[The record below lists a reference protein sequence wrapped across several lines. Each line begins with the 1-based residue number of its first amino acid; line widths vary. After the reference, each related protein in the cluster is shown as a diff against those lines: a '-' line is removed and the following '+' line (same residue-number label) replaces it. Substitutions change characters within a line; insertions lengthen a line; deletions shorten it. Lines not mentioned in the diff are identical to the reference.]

1 MSSGMLIVR
10 TLAELAM
17 IIVLLVG
24 FLKENKLLKW
34 QRGALRLLRKLHQK
48 AHDAREREL
57 EEELLRAQY
66 ADEYETDRSS
76 KTVDAKAE
84 AQSDSKKR
92 KNTRGK
98 VA

>member
-17 IIVLLVG
+17 VLVLLFG

-34 QRGALRLLRKLHQK
+34 QRRAFRLLRRLRKK

-57 EEELLRAQY
+57 EQELLRAQY
-66 ADEYETDRSS
+66 TDEYETDRSS
-76 KTVDAKAE
+76 KTVAKAKVPT
-84 AQSDSKKR
+84 DSKKR
-92 KNTRGK
+92 KVSRSK